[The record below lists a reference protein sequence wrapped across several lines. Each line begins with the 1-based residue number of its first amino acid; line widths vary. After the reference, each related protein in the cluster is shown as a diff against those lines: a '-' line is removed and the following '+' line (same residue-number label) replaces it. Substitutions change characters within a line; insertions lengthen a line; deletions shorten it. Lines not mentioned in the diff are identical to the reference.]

1 MDILSLLSLLE
12 KNARMDV
19 QDLATALQTSK
30 DNVLNTMSEL
40 ERQKVICGY
49 HTVINYHQLYKE
61 NVLALIQIDAKP
73 EREFGY
79 DRIASHIYQYD
90 EVDSMYLVSGSNAF
104 LVVVSGKTMLDIA
117 TFVASKL
124 AVIDGVNGTST
135 HFVLK
140 QYKNNGIILEADN
153 DEKRLVMM
161 P

>member
-73 EREFGY
+73 EGEFGY
-79 DRIASHIYQYD
+79 DRIAAHIYQYD

-104 LVVVSGKTMLDIA
+104 LVVISGKTMLDIA

-124 AVIDGVNGTST
+124 AIIDGVNGTST